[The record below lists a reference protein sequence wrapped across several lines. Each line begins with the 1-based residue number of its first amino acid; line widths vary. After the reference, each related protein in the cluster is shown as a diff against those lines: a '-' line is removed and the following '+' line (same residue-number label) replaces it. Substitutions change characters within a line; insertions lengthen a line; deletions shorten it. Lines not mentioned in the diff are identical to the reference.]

1 MILKNIRGLCENL
14 WILRWNSFLCNALL
28 SSDPSPQQ
36 ATRAREQSY
45 PHQGALVL
53 IAIFSHQIPFTL
65 LISLPLSL
73 SFAFVSLLIFFIF
86 LSFFFF
92 FPFPSLFLS
101 LLPVFSSLLQV
112 QKQKTK
118 NKIIYGFMPNIC
130 LSKKIQIMSKQ
141 YMALCPQYMA

>member
-1 MILKNIRGLCENL
+1 MKFLSRY
-14 WILRWNSFLCNALL
+14 LCNALL
-28 SSDPSPQQ
+28 SSDSSPQQ

-53 IAIFSHQIPFTL
+53 IAIFSHQD
-65 LISLPLSL
+65 LIHLAHLSL
-73 SFAFVSLLIFFIF
+73 SFSFVSLLIFFIF

-130 LSKKIQIMSKQ
+130 LSNKIQIIYGFMPPIYGLMFSGSISMEKYFCNQ
-141 YMALCPQYMA
+141 S